1 MAYVALY
8 CGPIVNQ
15 SFLDKIWLV
24 YPAQCL
30 SIVRGKFHHYLQKM
44 NFQQNPNAGQNG
56 DHLKRLCRQVLAV
69 ACPRV
74 NGSNAYAKL

>member
-24 YPAQCL
+24 YPSQCL
-30 SIVRGKFHHYLQKM
+30 NIVRGTFHHFLQKNEFSAKIQM
-44 NFQQNPNAGQNG
+44 VVKIDG
-56 DHLKRLCRQVLAV
+56 DHFE
-69 ACPRV
+69 
-74 NGSNAYAKL
+74 